1 LTFQETKTF
10 QGISNYEIP
19 IGHLRYFGNHSG
31 QTIHKSYKLDQKED
45 ENNLYISVLT
55 IGELHKGIEKLDES
69 RRKEE
74 LHNWVE
80 NDLKERFWTRIIDI
94 DLQTAVVWGKIQGM
108 TERVGKPMPAIDSL
122 IAATG
127 IAHHLTVVSRNTSDM
142 KESGVALINPWE

>member
-1 LTFQETKTF
+1 MKYLLDTCV
-10 QGISNYEIP
+10 ISEIIRP
-19 IGHLRYFGNHSG
+19 KPSIKVTRW
-31 QTIHKSYKLDQKED
+31 IKKED
-45 ENNLYISVLT
+45 ENNFYLSVLT

-94 DLQTAVVWGKIQGM
+94 DLQTAVIWGKIQGM

-142 KESGVALINPWE
+142 KESGAALLNPWE